1 MKEQNNAHKKR
12 NWTVRSVYL
21 VLAICL
27 VAVAAASWVTFSSIL
42 STLRNSSNL
51 SGIKGTEPANETLSG
66 VKEAE
71 ESGAAST
78 EESAVT
84 ETATE
89 PQTVQIPLENG
100 IALSFSGT
108 ELIYSETLQDW
119 RTHDGTD
126 FFAEEAEEV
135 QAAAGGTVTA
145 IRDDTLMGTVV
156 VIESEETEWSYC
168 GLSRPVAVEQGETV
182 VSGQV
187 IGTVGTLPAESA
199 DEPHLHLEVR
209 QNGELVDCES
219 LMDSDA

>member
-27 VAVAAASWVTFSSIL
+27 VAVAAASWVTFSSIS

-84 ETATE
+84 E
-89 PQTVQIPLENG
+89 NG
-100 IALSFSGT
+100 S
-108 ELIYSETLQDW
+108 D
-119 RTHDGTD
+119 
-126 FFAEEAEEV
+126 
-135 QAAAGGTVTA
+135 
-145 IRDDTLMGTVV
+145 
-156 VIESEETEWSYC
+156 
-168 GLSRPVAVEQGETV
+168 
-182 VSGQV
+182 
-187 IGTVGTLPAESA
+187 
-199 DEPHLHLEVR
+199 
-209 QNGELVDCES
+209 S
-219 LMDSDA
+219 LRKWHCIVL